1 MHEIYFVVFFSCSAW
16 NIPMYAWKCV
26 STVKKKFEW
35 FTMKPLRRLD
45 VRRRACYALF
55 SVSSIDTILDR
66 NRTAFDNGRQLFG
79 WMWLDRKLMMVGL
92 LSIFRV
98 FDGICCVSHSGCG
111 VTNSKRRFI
120 QRCLCLVRIVPCL
133 AETQTKCRLRSCC
146 EMSTVRPY
154 AECQCRGN
162 TSRVHVSITATCA
175 RCVCLWSFK
184 MCVLSVACNVNGS
197 FIWCLA
203 VNQAN

>member
-1 MHEIYFVVFFSCSAW
+1 MKYILLFFFRVQREIYLCMHENVYQLSKKNSSGSQWNRSVGWMLGGARVTHCFRFRASTQFSIGIARLLTMADNCSDGCDSIVNWWWLDFYRFSGYSMEFVVYR
-16 NIPMYAWKCV
+16 I
-26 STVKKKFEW
+26 
-35 FTMKPLRRLD
+35 
-45 VRRRACYALF
+45 
-55 SVSSIDTILDR
+55 
-66 NRTAFDNGRQLFG
+66 
-79 WMWLDRKLMMVGL
+79 
-92 LSIFRV
+92 
-98 FDGICCVSHSGCG
+98 SGCG